1 MLCSPLIFIT
11 YYAIFILFL
20 QTSSE
25 CGQSLK
31 SVASDRQEWSY
42 TLYDFE
48 GQGHV
53 TREVSNR
60 LVTLLYTEQQAVALI
75 CQLTA

>member
-1 MLCSPLIFIT
+1 ML
-11 YYAIFILFL
+11 YAIFTLFL

-60 LVTLLYTEQQAVALI
+60 LVTLLYTEQRPALI
-75 CQLTA
+75 YQLTFYQLQ

>member
-1 MLCSPLIFIT
+1 ML
-11 YYAIFILFL
+11 YAIFTLFL

-60 LVTLLYTEQQAVALI
+60 LVTLLYTEQRPALI
-75 CQLTA
+75 YQLTFYQLH

>member
-1 MLCSPLIFIT
+1 M
-11 YYAIFILFL
+11 
-20 QTSSE
+20 
-25 CGQSLK
+25 
-31 SVASDRQEWSY
+31 ASDRQEWSY